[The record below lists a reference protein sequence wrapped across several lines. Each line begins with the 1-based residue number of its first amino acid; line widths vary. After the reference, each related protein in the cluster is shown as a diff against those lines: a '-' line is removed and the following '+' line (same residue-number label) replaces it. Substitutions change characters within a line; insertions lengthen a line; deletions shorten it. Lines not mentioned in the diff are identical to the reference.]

1 MNKGEIINPRIKN
14 IILILCEQKNFITIS
29 DIAAKLSVSAKTVMR
44 DLPEIDALLQRYNV
58 YLDKKQGVGICISG
72 GEKVISKI
80 KSAFYTAPEKVVY
93 QPKERSSFLTARLLQ
108 DQQPIKLLEFA
119 MDLNVAESTISTD
132 LDKLETW
139 FISHG
144 LTLIRKPGLGVYVSG
159 SEKNIRKAILHYI
172 YENIDET
179 DLIEIMHD
187 TLAKGSEEKELLD
200 RSSKRL
206 LNLVD
211 TQILHKL
218 ETVIRQVE
226 VQSKFKLSDNAYVG
240 LLIHLALAVQ
250 RMSQNEKI
258 TFDDAFLKD
267 LVDKHEFAISREIAD
282 SIEEIFDISV
292 PIEEVGYIAMHL
304 LGTRNQYYT
313 GSTPF
318 IPNFQLVQLAKRI
331 IKIAQAETG
340 QRLDT
345 NERLLIGLVNHLG
358 PSISRLKMGM
368 DIRNPLLD
376 DIKKDYAPLMQ
387 LSRICCIALQ
397 NVVNSRIP
405 DSEIAYIAMHLGAAL
420 EDIDFNSDS
429 NYHVVI
435 ACPTGLGSSKLLA
448 SRIKHEFANIQ
459 IIDIISALRP
469 DFYELAKQQID
480 FIISTV
486 PIPNASIPVLVVNA
500 LLRKEDIHTVNQF
513 LSGFKPITKENIY
526 NYYSQIPFKDSLH
539 HLMLYQNAI
548 LTILNEFIFI
558 DSTAFLSVDAVI
570 KLISTTI
577 KDNKASS
584 DTIAQA
590 LLDREKYG
598 STFLHEQKIIL
609 LHCRTSVDRMH
620 FAVLRAKNGIQ
631 YADGNSEKV
640 FAAVIMIIPDD
651 GEKENAETMG
661 AITEALVENWLLS
674 SVIANSDETEI
685 ETALENILKNFL
697 QKKLSLIF
705 K

>member
-14 IILILCEQKNFITIS
+14 IILILCEQKSFITIS

-44 DLPEIDALLQRYNV
+44 DLPEIDTLLQKYDV

-72 GEKVISKI
+72 GEKVINKI

-108 DQQPIKLLEFA
+108 DQQPIKLFEFA

-187 TLAKGSEEKELLD
+187 TLAKGSEEKELLN
-200 RSSKRL
+200 RSSQRL

-267 LVDKHEFAISREIAD
+267 LIDKPEFAISREIAD
-282 SIEEIFDISV
+282 SIEKIFDISV

-340 QRLDT
+340 QKLDN

-387 LSRICCIALQ
+387 LSKICCIALQ
-397 NVVNSRIP
+397 NVVNSHIP

-420 EDIDFNSDS
+420 ENIDFNSDS
-429 NYHVVI
+429 KYHVVI

-459 IIDIISALRP
+459 IINIISALRP
-469 DFYELAKQQID
+469 DLCELAEQQID

-486 PIPNASIPVLVVNA
+486 PVPNASIPVLVVNA
-500 LLRKEDIHTVNQF
+500 LLRKEDIYTVNQF
-513 LSGFKPITKENIY
+513 LSGFKPIAKKSIY
-526 NYYSQIPFKDSLH
+526 NYYSQIPFKESLH

-548 LTILNEFIFI
+548 LTILNKFIFI

-577 KDNKASS
+577 KDDKASS

-609 LHCRTSVDRMH
+609 LHCRTTVDCMH
-620 FAVLRAKNGIQ
+620 FAVIRAKNGIQ

-661 AITEALVENWLLS
+661 AITEALVENWLFS
-674 SVIANSDETEI
+674 SIIANSDETEI

-705 K
+705 N

>member
-14 IILILCEQKNFITIS
+14 IILILCEQKSFITIS

-44 DLPEIDALLQRYNV
+44 DLPEIDTLLQEYDV

-72 GEKVISKI
+72 GEKVINKI

-108 DQQPIKLLEFA
+108 DQQPIKLFEFA

-187 TLAKGSEEKELLD
+187 TLAKGSEEKELLN
-200 RSSKRL
+200 RSSQRL

-267 LVDKHEFAISREIAD
+267 LIDKPEFAISREIAD
-282 SIEEIFDISV
+282 SIEKIFDISV

-340 QRLDT
+340 QKLDN

-387 LSRICCIALQ
+387 LSKICCIALQ
-397 NVVNSRIP
+397 NVVNSHIP

-420 EDIDFNSDS
+420 ENIDFNSDS
-429 NYHVVI
+429 KYHVVI

-459 IIDIISALRP
+459 IINIISALRP
-469 DFYELAKQQID
+469 DLCELAEQQID

-486 PIPNASIPVLVVNA
+486 PVPNASIPVLVVNA
-500 LLRKEDIHTVNQF
+500 LLRKEDIYTVNQF
-513 LSGFKPITKENIY
+513 LSGFKPIAKKSIY
-526 NYYSQIPFKDSLH
+526 NYYSQIPFKESLH

-548 LTILNEFIFI
+548 LTILNKFIFI

-577 KDNKASS
+577 KDDKASS

-609 LHCRTSVDRMH
+609 LHCRTTVDCMH
-620 FAVLRAKNGIQ
+620 FAVIRAKNGIQ

-661 AITEALVENWLLS
+661 AITEALVENWLFS
-674 SVIANSDETEI
+674 SIIANSDETEI

-705 K
+705 N

>member
-44 DLPEIDALLQRYNV
+44 DLPEIDTLLQKYDV

-72 GEKVISKI
+72 GEKVINKI

-108 DQQPIKLLEFA
+108 DQQPIKLFEFA

-187 TLAKGSEEKELLD
+187 TLAKGSDEKELLN
-200 RSSKRL
+200 RSSQRL

-267 LVDKHEFAISREIAD
+267 LIDKPEFAISREIAD
-282 SIEEIFDISV
+282 SIEKIFDISV

-340 QRLDT
+340 QKLDN

-387 LSRICCIALQ
+387 LSKICCIALQ
-397 NVVNSRIP
+397 NVVNSHIP

-420 EDIDFNSDS
+420 ENIDFNSDS
-429 NYHVVI
+429 KYHVVI

-459 IIDIISALRP
+459 IINIISALRP
-469 DFYELAKQQID
+469 DLCELAEQQID

-486 PIPNASIPVLVVNA
+486 PVPNASIPVLVVNA
-500 LLRKEDIHTVNQF
+500 LLRKEDIYTVNQF
-513 LSGFKPITKENIY
+513 LSGFKPIAKKSIY
-526 NYYSQIPFKDSLH
+526 NYYSQIPFKESLH

-548 LTILNEFIFI
+548 LTILNKFIFI

-577 KDNKASS
+577 KDDKASS

-609 LHCRTSVDRMH
+609 LHCRTTVDCMH
-620 FAVLRAKNGIQ
+620 FAVIRAKNGIQ

-661 AITEALVENWLLS
+661 AITEALVENWLFS
-674 SVIANSDETEI
+674 SIIANSDETEI

-705 K
+705 N